1 MKIIKS
7 LLFLMACI
15 FMLSTCTK
23 SEILLDDEALT
34 TLDDESLINLD
45 DVALT
50 NLKNDKNKPMYVSV
64 PFKAKFIGDYKYAG
78 PDIEEL
84 TGLEPKCEFARVI
97 VDFEGN
103 GTHLGKFTG
112 SFDFCAG
119 PEGYGPSDS
128 YMVAANGDTLIV
140 SIAGKVIPGRLDEHP
155 EYVVSYWQDP
165 FVILGGTGRFEGA
178 SGGGTSD
185 DYNSSLDP
193 DSHHNWNGTI
203 TMKKG
208 KRK

>member
-1 MKIIKS
+1 MKIFKL
-7 LLFLMACI
+7 LLFLIACI

-23 SEILLDDEALT
+23 SDIFLDNESLSTLDDAALT
-34 TLDDESLINLD
+34 TLKKS
-45 DVALT
+45 
-50 NLKNDKNKPMYVSV
+50 KDKPVYVTV
-64 PFKAKFIGDYKYAG
+64 PFKAEFLGDYIHAG
-78 PDIEEL
+78 PDLEEL

-112 SFDFCAG
+112 NFDFCVG
-119 PEGYGPSDS
+119 PEGYGQTDA
-128 YMVAANGDTLIV
+128 YMVAANGDILFV
-140 SIAGKVIPGRLDEHP
+140 SIEGQVIPGRLDDHP
-155 EYVVSYWQDP
+155 EYVVSYWRDP

-185 DYNSSLDP
+185 DFNSSQDSN
-193 DSHHNWNGTI
+193 SHHSWNGTI
-203 TMKKG
+203 KMKKG

>member
-1 MKIIKS
+1 MKTIKQFS
-7 LLFLMACI
+7 FLMACI
-15 FMLSTCTK
+15 FMLSTCTN
-23 SEILLDDEALT
+23 SEDIINED
-34 TLDDESLINLD
+34 SLS
-45 DVALT
+45 T
-50 NLKNDKNKPMYVSV
+50 SLKKGNDTPVFVTV
-64 PFKAKFIGDYKYAG
+64 PFKAKFIGDYRYVG
-78 PDIEEL
+78 PDIEEY
-84 TGLEPKCEFARVI
+84 TGLEPRCEFARVI

-112 SFDFCAG
+112 NFDFCAG

-128 YMVAANGDTLIV
+128 YMVAANRDTLFV
-140 SIAGKVIPGRLDEHP
+140 SISGNVINGRLDEHP
-155 EYVVSYWQDP
+155 EYVISYWQDP

-178 SGGGTSD
+178 TGSGMSD

-193 DSHHNWNGTI
+193 NSHHNWNGTI